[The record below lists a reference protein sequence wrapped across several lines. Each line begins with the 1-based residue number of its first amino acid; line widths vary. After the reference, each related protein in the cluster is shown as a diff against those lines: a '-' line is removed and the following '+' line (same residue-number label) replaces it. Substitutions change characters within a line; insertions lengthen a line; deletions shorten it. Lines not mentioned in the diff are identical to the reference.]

1 MRHKIIK
8 PLITCLLLS
17 MLQNTGFSQEA
28 TPYSRINEQFKRL
41 GVDEEGLNN
50 LNHILIENGIS
61 EEKIEKAKR
70 GILGAVREVPEIG
83 NEFILSERIQNYL
96 SNDLSL
102 SDEQIKIIKALASRI
117 SYQKKGTE
125 QKQTGINERFIS
137 LGLNNEGITKM
148 EAELIAIQIPKEK
161 IEKVKRGILGCYRE
175 TPKEEE
181 EFILSERIKN
191 YLTVDLN
198 LTSAQID
205 LVKTIAMRISKNV
218 K

>member
-1 MRHKIIK
+1 MHGQIITK
-8 PLITCLLLS
+8 TTNI
-17 MLQNTGFSQEA
+17 
-28 TPYSRINEQFKRL
+28 I
-41 GVDEEGLNN
+41 VD
-50 LNHILIENGIS
+50 ISDASNGIS
-61 EEKIEKAKR
+61 EEKIENAKR

-181 EFILSERIKN
+181 FILSERIKN